1 MTTVF
6 APAKLTWFLEVTG
19 RDGNGWHTLRAEMV
33 TLSHGDT
40 LHFSDGD
47 DLTMVPDYSLSTG
60 PDNLIRRALALTGRT
75 ASVRV
80 DKAIA
85 PGAGLGGGSADAGA
99 VLRWAGGV
107 SDDEAFTLGS
117 DVPFCQRG
125 GRALVEGLGEKVT
138 PLPFEE
144 RAVTL
149 FLPDFGVNTAACYRA
164 YDDLVDRGVPITGR
178 NHLEAAAVRVEPRL
192 TPTLLWLRERFGEV
206 VMAGSGST
214 CFVEGH
220 VTEEND
226 LTGPTGSLRV
236 VRAVTVP

>member
-1 MTTVF
+1 VTTVV

-19 RDGNGWHTLRAEMV
+19 REDNGWHTLRAEMV
-33 TLSHGDT
+33 TLSLGDT
-40 LHFSDGD
+40 VHFADGD
-47 DLTMVPDYSLSTG
+47 NLTITPDFSLSTG
-60 PDNLIRRALALTGRT
+60 PDNLIRRALALVGRT
-75 ASVRV
+75 ASVHV
-80 DKAIA
+80 DKAIP

-107 SDDEAFTLGS
+107 SDEEAFTLGS

-125 GRALVEGLGEKVT
+125 GRALVEGVGERVT

-149 FLPDFGVNTAACYRA
+149 FLPDFGVNTAACFRA
-164 YDDLVDRGVPITGR
+164 YDDLIDRGVPITGR

-192 TPTLLWLRERFGEV
+192 TPTLLWLRERYGDV

-220 VTEEND
+220 VTADDE
-226 LTGPTGSLRV
+226 LAGPTGTLRV